1 MLRHFKITVDGRDYD
16 VTVEEITGDPGNL
29 YPDKGSMT
37 AAAAASA
44 DTVAPAAARPPAG
57 ARFQAGPG
65 DVVSPLAGIVVAV
78 EVALGDE
85 VRADTRVA
93 TLEAMKTKTVVTAGR
108 AGKVSAIAV
117 AAGDAVDADQP
128 LLTIA

>member
-1 MLRHFKITVDGRDYD
+1 MLRHFKITVDGRGYD
-16 VTVEEITGDPGNL
+16 VTVEEITDDLGNL

-44 DTVAPAAARPPAG
+44 GTAPPARPPAG
-57 ARFQAGPG
+57 ARFEAGPG

-117 AAGDAVDADQP
+117 GAGDPVEAGQP